1 MKVKIWG
8 TRGSIPSPG
17 PHTVKYGGNTIC
29 LEFRFEPDNRL
40 IILDAGS
47 GIRHLGME
55 LMQTEIPK
63 GPLKLDLFFSH
74 THWDHILGFPF
85 FIPIYVPTTEL
96 NIYGPVT
103 FEDDPLE
110 KVVSGQMQYRYF
122 PITTAEL
129 SAKLKYFHL
138 KETEKDLGDGI
149 HLKTKYLNHPLTC
162 LGYRFTQGNKTIVTL
177 FDHEPYHNLFAA
189 QAEEVD
195 EDVLAEGEQI
205 SQEQNQK
212 IIDFMRGAD
221 LVLHDA
227 QYTEEE
233 YVNGRQGWGHS
244 SFESAINSA
253 AKAGVKH
260 LVLLHHDPER
270 SDQEIDELQDKY
282 RRLIAKKSSMKVSFA
297 REGMEL

>member
-1 MKVKIWG
+1 MSR
-8 TRGSIPSPG
+8 T
-17 PHTVKYGGNTIC
+17 TIF
-29 LEFRFEPDNRL
+29 LPPR
-40 IILDAGS
+40 
-47 GIRHLGME
+47 
-55 LMQTEIPK
+55 
-63 GPLKLDLFFSH
+63 
-74 THWDHILGFPF
+74 
-85 FIPIYVPTTEL
+85 
-96 NIYGPVT
+96 
-103 FEDDPLE
+103 
-110 KVVSGQMQYRYF
+110 
-122 PITTAEL
+122 
-129 SAKLKYFHL
+129 
-138 KETEKDLGDGI
+138 
-149 HLKTKYLNHPLTC
+149 
-162 LGYRFTQGNKTIVTL
+162 
-177 FDHEPYHNLFAA
+177 
-189 QAEEVD
+189 AEEVD

-282 RRLIAKKSSMKVSFA
+282 RRLIAKKSNP
-297 REGMEL
+297 

>member
-103 FEDDPLE
+103 FEDDPL
-110 KVVSGQMQYRYF
+110 KR
-122 PITTAEL
+122 
-129 SAKLKYFHL
+129 
-138 KETEKDLGDGI
+138 
-149 HLKTKYLNHPLTC
+149 
-162 LGYRFTQGNKTIVTL
+162 
-177 FDHEPYHNLFAA
+177 
-189 QAEEVD
+189 
-195 EDVLAEGEQI
+195 
-205 SQEQNQK
+205 
-212 IIDFMRGAD
+212 
-221 LVLHDA
+221 
-227 QYTEEE
+227 
-233 YVNGRQGWGHS
+233 W
-244 SFESAINSA
+244 SA
-253 AKAGVKH
+253 ARCSTA
-260 LVLLHHDPER
+260 
-270 SDQEIDELQDKY
+270 IF
-282 RRLIAKKSSMKVSFA
+282 RLPPLSSA
-297 REGMEL
+297 QN